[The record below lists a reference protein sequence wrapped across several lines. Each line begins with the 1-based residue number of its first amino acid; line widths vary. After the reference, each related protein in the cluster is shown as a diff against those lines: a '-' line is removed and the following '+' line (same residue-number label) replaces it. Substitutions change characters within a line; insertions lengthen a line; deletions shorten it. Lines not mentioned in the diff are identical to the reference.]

1 VLRSRLARSGWVCL
15 LIGMTIGVIGATPLT
30 AYAQSDRSLLKSDL
44 VRMMTGNSYTPEEV
58 LQIVRMNC
66 VGFAPSDRDRKDL
79 ARLFDGD
86 DLLDEI
92 DRCRETGHSEGYRRG
107 VPVAKEVETVET
119 PDHEPAGPD
128 ITPPA
133 LSGGTFARPT
143 LDTPPIGATAPAD
156 TLPGVVPSTPP
167 RLLNWDKVTR
177 QILAGYRPD
186 ERHGG
191 SIVLRIWVDDEG
203 RAGDATIVESDG
215 DPSLA
220 SVALASVPLM
230 KFAPAKSR
238 DRSVGAWATLP
249 IHFKTD

>member
-1 VLRSRLARSGWVCL
+1 
-15 LIGMTIGVIGATPLT
+15 
-30 AYAQSDRSLLKSDL
+30 
-44 VRMMTGNSYTPEEV
+44 MTGNSYTAEEV

-92 DRCRETGHSEGYRRG
+92 DRCRETSHSDGYRRG
-107 VPVAKEVETVET
+107 VPVAKEVEAVKT
-119 PDHEPAGPD
+119 PNPSPTGPEMP
-128 ITPPA
+128 TLAPT
-133 LSGGTFARPT
+133 GGTFDRPS
-143 LDTPPIGATAPAD
+143 LEAPPLGTKSPAAA
-156 TLPGVVPSTPP
+156 LPGVVPGTPP
-167 RLLNWDKVTR
+167 RLLNWEHVSR
-177 QILAGYRPD
+177 RILSEYRPD
-186 ERHGG
+186 ERHQG

-203 RAGDATIVESDG
+203 RASDATIVESDG

-220 SVALASVPLM
+220 SVALASVELM
-230 KFAPAKSR
+230 EFAPAKSR